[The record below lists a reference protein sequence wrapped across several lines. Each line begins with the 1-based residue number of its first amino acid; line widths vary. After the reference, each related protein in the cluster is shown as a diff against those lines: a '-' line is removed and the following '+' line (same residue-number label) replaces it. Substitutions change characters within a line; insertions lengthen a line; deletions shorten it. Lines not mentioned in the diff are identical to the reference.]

1 MSSKLEPKKPL
12 FIKEKKWKEAGQLSI
27 FLGMTTLVVTTFIA
41 FVVNVGLFVKA
52 KINLQNAVDSAAYAG
67 AAVQARQLTNIG
79 YVNWELRNTFKEWMF
94 KYYVFGNIGLDAIES
109 ETKIRSGTEPTS
121 TCAATGSPTG
131 FIPPLNQ
138 GQGMNFRLRQFRG
151 SDCRYYDET
160 VYDRFNVPSVCIHF
174 GSNNNICELVTQP
187 GLPRFNTVGLPSIS
201 EQHESLL
208 NSIVSTKAADCS
220 NRTNIN
226 MGSAVLW
233 TYGTGNKDIFPGIPE
248 IASERVG
255 AWVQALELGLRMR
268 NLERIVNQPPA
279 SGICFRKNSRNSDD
293 CGDEITNLPSSDNP
307 LPFLERPAKAFWSA
321 YRNLSG
327 GSKKSTDELDFANS
341 FTLKEIPPNV
351 VDIDEQSLSG
361 LLINAGTGNFQKYY
375 LDLKVM
381 AINYAIFYTSFYPY
395 SDAFRKDSGIPAEA
409 TCGGTKTA
417 LPVPGYILGFVKNP
431 LVPTYYAVEG
441 KAKFVGLFFPFRERE
456 GITLKTYAA
465 AKPFGGRIGPAL
477 FDVGPDDIG
486 RQNVESRDDKEVSA
500 NYISMLDASGLPAS
514 DNSAFAETI
523 VRGGYPVPTDG
534 GFWVTSSGA
543 ATVGGIP
550 AISGDTGFGVP
561 NLLYDFNSYSEI
573 QNLGFGASAV
583 NALAN
588 ASNDSVAYQQQP
600 VEHKY
605 GLYNKEQF
613 IKFSNNKVGSGGA
626 IFSNQ
631 QVLQS
636 IYRVR
641 KPTRYD
647 ALNYMVPVMDET
659 GDNPLGIDSNPYIQL
674 LPQALPE
681 DPTTRLYRLFAPLY
695 GEGTLFS
702 TPAAVINIVN
712 NYINANQPSIQKY
725 LDSIEKIASGMRSFA
740 TRGGDSYVTA
750 ANDLYPSDGVLDK
763 GNNAAY
769 CANLPL
775 AAKIYYFLNTAEI
788 GCNIK
793 PIGVKIQEYFSNPP
807 TANPQF
813 PYFYVSTYRQPDFD
827 PRELLTAYRPGRRQG
842 AEADGQ
848 IGSPFAGTTLLG
860 KRNSYSV
867 KFIPIKKVLAGEA
880 PYDKNVFLDLSSDT
894 SNYGGVTTDFSFS
907 APMLNAIDSEELR
920 AYRGILSF

>member
-1 MSSKLEPKKPL
+1 MSSELEPKKPL

-52 KINLQNAVDSAAYAG
+52 KINLQNAVDASAYAG
-67 AAVQARQLTNIG
+67 AAVQARQLSNMG
-79 YVNWELRNTFKEWMF
+79 YLNWELRNTYKEWML
-94 KYYVFGNIGLDAIES
+94 KYYVFGNIGLDAIEN
-109 ETKIRSGTEPTS
+109 ETKIQSGSEPTGS
-121 TCAATGSPTG
+121 CTSNTG
-131 FIPPLNQ
+131 PPGAPYALNP
-138 GQGMNFRLRQFRG
+138 GSGMNFRLRQFRG
-151 SDCRYYDET
+151 SDCRYYNGD

-226 MGSAVLW
+226 MGSAILW

-268 NLERIVNQPPA
+268 NLERIVNQPPQGA
-279 SGICFRKNSRNSDD
+279 ICRSGDGCVSIQDIN
-293 CGDEITNLPSSDNP
+293 GDNNP
-307 LPFLERPAKAFWSA
+307 LPFLERTSKAFWSG

-327 GSKKSTDELDFANS
+327 GAKKSTDSADFANS
-341 FTLKEIPPNV
+341 FKMREIPPNV

-361 LLINAGTGNFQKYY
+361 LLINAGAGNFQKYY

-395 SDAFRKDSGIPAEA
+395 SDAFRNDSGIPAEA

-441 KAKFVGLFFPFRERE
+441 EANFVGLFFPFAKRD
-456 GITLKTYAA
+456 GITLRTYAA

-477 FDVGPDDIG
+477 FDVGPSDIG

-500 NYISMLDASGLPAS
+500 NYISMLDASALPQS
-514 DNSAFAETI
+514 SSADFAETI
-523 VRGGYPVPTDG
+523 VKGGYPVPTDSS
-534 GFWVTSSGA
+534 FWVSATGA

-550 AISGDTGFGVP
+550 SVSRDTGYGVP
-561 NLLYDFNSYSEI
+561 NLLYDFDSYSEI
-573 QNLGFGASAV
+573 ESLGFGASAV
-583 NALAN
+583 NRLAN
-588 ASNDSVAYQQQP
+588 ALNDTVAYRNTP
-600 VEHKY
+600 VENQY
-605 GLYNKEQF
+605 GLYNKDQF
-613 IKFSNNKVGSGGA
+613 LKFARNKQGGGGA

-641 KPTRYD
+641 KPTRYE
-647 ALNYMVPVMDET
+647 ALNYMVPLMDET
-659 GDNPLGIDSNPYIQL
+659 GDNALRIDSNPYVQL
-674 LPQALPE
+674 LPQTLPE

-695 GEGTLFS
+695 GEGTMFA
-702 TPAAVINIVN
+702 TPAAVSNSVN
-712 NYINANQPSIQKY
+712 NYINANSDSIKKY
-725 LDSIEKIASGMRSFA
+725 LDTIKAIADGMRAFA

-750 ANDLYPSDGVLDK
+750 ANDLYPQDGNLD
-763 GNNAAY
+763 NTSPDF

-775 AAKIYYFLNTAEI
+775 AAKIHKFLSTSEG
-788 GCNIK
+788 GCGIA
-793 PIGVKIQEYFSNPP
+793 PIGRKVQEYFSAPP
-807 TANPQF
+807 TSNPQF
-813 PYFYVSTYRQPDFD
+813 PYFYVSTIRQPDFD
-827 PRELLTAYRPGRRQG
+827 ARQVLTGYRPGRRQG
-842 AEADGQ
+842 AEPDGS
-848 IGSPFAGTTLLG
+848 IGSPFSSEKLLA

-867 KFIPIKKVLAGEA
+867 KFIPIKKVLGGEE

-907 APMLNAIDSEELR
+907 SPMLNAIDSEELR
-920 AYRGILSF
+920 DYRGILSF